1 MTDYIINHVI
11 PTLEAIGYFAAV
23 IVLSVI
29 VIRNT

>member
-1 MTDYIINHVI
+1 MTDYIINHVV
-11 PTLEAIGYFAAV
+11 PTLESIGYFAAV

>member
-11 PTLEAIGYFAAV
+11 PTLEAVGYFAA
-23 IVLSVI
+23 IVLLSII